1 MMHDPVF
8 LSVGLPILCVT
19 AIILVSILKKGE
31 RRDRKRERRNRSGSL
46 SDDDALQMEELYYEL
61 KDLNKRIENLETI
74 IKERR

>member
-1 MMHDPVF
+1 MHDPVF
-8 LSVGLPILCVT
+8 LSVGLPVLCVT

-31 RRDRKRERRNRSGSL
+31 RRDRKRDRRDRGNSL
-46 SDDDALQMEELYYEL
+46 SDDDALQMQELYYEL

>member
-74 IKERR
+74 KK